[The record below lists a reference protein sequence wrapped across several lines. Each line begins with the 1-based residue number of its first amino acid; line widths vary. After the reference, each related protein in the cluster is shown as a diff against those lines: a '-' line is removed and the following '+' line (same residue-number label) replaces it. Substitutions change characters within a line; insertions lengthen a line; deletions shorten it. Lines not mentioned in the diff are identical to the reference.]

1 MVPERLMQILKMT
14 DLLPEACL
22 GRTGFSKSD
31 MGHCSGEQVRG
42 KQIKIQEIDTW
53 TLLVMASLGSE
64 SRGCLNS

>member
-42 KQIKIQEIDTW
+42 KQHKNPGDRYMDFAGNGIFGI
-53 TLLVMASLGSE
+53 
-64 SRGCLNS
+64 